1 MELPNWPLNVS
12 NVLITRQLQKTNCNV
27 NFGEHEIAFMLECV
41 RELGHSPS
49 LKDASCIEI
58 FVLTPR
64 LQESTRKT
72 YGQLLNPRISSPETN
87 IPGADCEPALEHL
100 GNVSRLFPDIAE
112 SNQYS

>member
-49 LKDASCIEI
+49 LKDAK
-58 FVLTPR
+58 L
-64 LQESTRKT
+64 
-72 YGQLLNPRISSPETN
+72 
-87 IPGADCEPALEHL
+87 H
-100 GNVSRLFPDIAE
+100 
-112 SNQYS
+112 